1 MIHLGST
8 LQLDVAGTLRG
19 ADPSAPVTVVLSSL
33 RERPLPLWLW
43 AMSHVM
49 STACKC
55 PGHAELR
62 YTVPVGPDGFTFTT
76 GAIDFSD
83 WTIHLGSCLPSL
95 RLTQVI
101 GMLPVRV
108 RVVQD
113 DKVFIDVKV
122 QRRQHCVHLHHSSD
136 AAGPQDMVSMRTTR
150 APAECRG
157 VHCVR

>member
-1 MIHLGST
+1 MPGICIHTTVSAVAGKCMIHLGPR

-19 ADPSAPVTVVLSSL
+19 ANPSAPVTVVLSSL
-33 RERPLPLWLW
+33 RERPLPMWLW
-43 AMSHVM
+43 AMSHVLP
-49 STACKC
+49 APFEC

-62 YTVPVGPDGFTFTT
+62 YTVPHGRDGFTFTT
-76 GAIDFSD
+76 GAIDFNH
-83 WTIHLGSCLPSL
+83 WTMHLGSCLPPL

-122 QRRQHCVHLHHSSD
+122 QRRQHCVHLH
-136 AAGPQDMVSMRTTR
+136 RTS
-150 APAECRG
+150 
-157 VHCVR
+157 